1 MVDHEEDSDEE
12 FYEGRVFQRKE
23 CDISIEVGSSYEES
37 DGEGRQAGGVF
48 GFRSYSFFD
57 RRNEIA
63 TLQSWIMYPDWISK
77 EGIVGNGVPVSP

>member
-1 MVDHEEDSDEE
+1 MTSVSKSGPPTKRATEK
-12 FYEGRVFQRKE
+12 V
-23 CDISIEVGSSYEES
+23 
-37 DGEGRQAGGVF
+37 GRQKEVF